1 MTMVPKNQKKLV
13 VVEDSDSVR
22 EAIVFA
28 LEKSGFEVL
37 TATNGLEAISV
48 LNGAKVDLLLT
59 DYHMPEMNGLELI
72 RWVRQKEEYKRLPV
86 LVLTTESQRDIIMEA
101 KNAGATGWIYKPFA
115 VDRLIQTIRQIIR

>member
-1 MTMVPKNQKKLV
+1 MVPKNQKKLV

-86 LVLTTESQRDIIMEA
+86 LVLTTESQRDIIIEA

>member
-86 LVLTTESQRDIIMEA
+86 LVLTTESQRDIIIEA